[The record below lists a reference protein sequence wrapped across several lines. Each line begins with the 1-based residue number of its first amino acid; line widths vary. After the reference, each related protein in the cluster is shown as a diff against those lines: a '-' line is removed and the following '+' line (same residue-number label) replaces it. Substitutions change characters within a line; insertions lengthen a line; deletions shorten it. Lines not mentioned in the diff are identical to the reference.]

1 VRRIVL
7 SIAAAVTL
15 LVAGCTTDAAT
26 PNTGVSVPPTSASA
40 AGGGTI
46 NWTECQSEAIKV
58 NADFPRTMSAF
69 CGSVTVPQDWRTAK
83 NGKPSDGKTFSIA
96 VVKIHLNSDTHPMGN
111 VLTNP
116 GGPGASGIDFAFG
129 IAGKVT
135 NLLGHF
141 DLISF
146 DPRGVSRSNPIECIS
161 DSDLDAYYGYD
172 PDPVSNASFQG
183 LVTLDKHM
191 GDSCGAALGKTL
203 DVFTTEQA
211 AHDIDAIRIALGDQ
225 KLNWLGFSYGTLLGA
240 TYAQLFPTH
249 IRAMVL
255 DGAVDPTLDPVAASE
270 TQAGGF
276 EHAFDDFA
284 NWCKA
289 HPSSCP
295 ISDNPRGEVT
305 NAINAARTNPV
316 VGPDGRKATAG
327 LISLAVLQAL
337 YLQDFW
343 TYMAQGINNLK
354 KGDTRLIF
362 ALADQYSERDN
373 SGHYSNTTDAFNAY
387 ECADSGAPPVDQIRS
402 LQSQWRT
409 KYPLFGASL
418 AVGLLNCAEWPAARD
433 PYPTGPAKGAPP
445 IIVVGTTGD
454 PATPYASTAK
464 LANMLGVGHVITWQ
478 GEGHTAYLSSTCIQA
493 AVDKYLI
500 QLSVPAEGFTC
511 PPN

>member
-1 VRRIVL
+1 MRRIVL
-7 SIAAAVTL
+7 SVAVAAAL
-15 LVAGCTTDAAT
+15 LVAGCTTDAAS
-26 PNTGVSVPPTSASA
+26 PNPDATAPPSSAPA
-40 AGGGTI
+40 AGGGTV
-46 NWTECQSEAIKV
+46 NWTACQSEALKV
-58 NADFPRTMSAF
+58 NADFPHNMTAS

-83 NGKPSDGKTFSIA
+83 NGKASDGKTFSIA
-96 VVKIHLNSDTHPMGN
+96 LVKIHLNSDTKPLGS

-141 DLISF
+141 DLIGF
-146 DPRGVSRSNPIECIS
+146 DPRGVSRSNPVECMS
-161 DSDLDAYYGYD
+161 DSDLDALYGYD
-172 PDPVSNASFQG
+172 PDPVSDASFQG
-183 LVTLDKHM
+183 LVTLDKKI
-191 GDSCGAALGKTL
+191 GDACGAALGKTL
-203 DVFTTEQA
+203 DLFTTEQA
-211 AHDIDAIRIALGDQ
+211 AHDIDAIRVALGEP

-240 TYAQLFPTH
+240 TYAQLFPTN

-255 DGAVDPTLDPVAASE
+255 DGAVDPTLNPVQASE
-270 TQAGGF
+270 TQAAGF

-284 NWCKA
+284 TWCKS

-305 NAINAARTNPV
+305 NAINAARSNPV
-316 VGPDGRKATAG
+316 VGPEGRKATSG
-327 LISLAVLQAL
+327 LVAYAVLQAL

-343 TYMAQGINNLK
+343 TYMAQGIANLK
-354 KGDTRLIF
+354 KGDTRLVF
-362 ALADQYSERDN
+362 ALADEYSERDN

-387 ECADSGAPPVDQIRS
+387 ECADAAAPPVDQIRQ
-402 LQSQWRT
+402 LQSQWRA
-409 KYPLFGASL
+409 KYPLFGGAL
-418 AVGLLNCAEWPAARD
+418 AVGLLNCAEWPAAHD
-433 PYPTGPAKGAPP
+433 PYPTGQAKGAPP
-445 IIVVGTTGD
+445 IVVVGTTGD

-493 AVDKYLI
+493 AVDTYLI
-500 QLSVPAEGFTC
+500 DLTVPATGLTC